1 MRQNVNSLRNGIVG
15 GVDHKHQIELNSAG
29 RQHMLEHN
37 EKNGCAFREESAY
50 SEWCTRWVTTV
61 AENTASLW
69 RASQEMLWNVL
80 LVPQT
85 MQLTK
90 KP

>member
-1 MRQNVNSLRNGIVG
+1 MNSLRNGIVG
-15 GVDHKHQIELNSAG
+15 GGDHKHQIEFNSAG

-37 EKNGCAFREESAY
+37 EKNGCAFREESVY
-50 SEWCTRWVTTV
+50 SEWCTRWVTIRKYCQSV
-61 AENTASLW
+61 EG
-69 RASQEMLWNVL
+69 ASQGMLWNV

>member
-1 MRQNVNSLRNGIVG
+1 MAVTQYECYASSDMYKSNYLILEKVMTNKQEMRQNVNSLRNGIVG

-50 SEWCTRWVTTV
+50 SEWCTR
-61 AENTASLW
+61 
-69 RASQEMLWNVL
+69 
-80 LVPQT
+80 
-85 MQLTK
+85 
-90 KP
+90 